1 MRRVSVDR
9 AGLSPS
15 PFALSVVARATE
27 SKRLVRRHF
36 DSAANAATLSA
47 NGVLTESL
55 RVVGTIPSVAFS
67 FLTHSTPA
75 P

>member
-1 MRRVSVDR
+1 MTRVSVDR
-9 AGLSPS
+9 AELFRSR
-15 PFALSVVARATE
+15 FALSVVMQATE

-55 RVVGTIPSVAFS
+55 RLVGTVPSVAFS
-67 FLTHSTPA
+67 FLVHSTPA